1 MKIESK
7 GNVTVL
13 KEVFSGVTL
22 ETMDGK
28 QLQICERE
36 GGFDIKFGNGKWNRI
51 DEETDI
57 VINQP
62 KYKSQKT
69 APFFG

>member
-7 GNVTVL
+7 GNTIVL

-22 ETMDGK
+22 ETKDGK
-28 QLQICERE
+28 ELHICERE

-51 DEETDI
+51 DDETDM
-57 VINQP
+57 VVNQP
-62 KYKSQKT
+62 RYKTPKV